1 MRLVWFL
8 GLLLPGMAAVVLL
21 TVWFFPT
28 TTDFRSQNPFWNGLR
43 TFEHQFQV
51 TLLESLS
58 VLPEEPQGSVL
69 VVIPYLQVE
78 DADVAR
84 LRSYL
89 ERGGVLILADD
100 YAYGNA
106 VLEGLGV
113 SARFTQAPLVDPLF
127 NYRTANFPLAT
138 KLAGSPLTD
147 GVSAIAFNFA
157 TTLEGEG
164 LTVVARSSAFS
175 FLDLNNDG
183 VRGDGDRLGPLPVVG
198 HTSVGAGSLILL
210 ADPSVFIEAMLGAGD
225 NGQFVRN
232 LLASAGPGSRV
243 FLDGAHLPSSLL
255 DETKIE
261 LGSVRQVVAEP
272 GPLAALIIAVTFISM
287 VPWWHRKGDLAW
299 TRTD

>member
-1 MRLVWFL
+1 MRVL
-8 GLLLPGMAAVVLL
+8 GILLLGMAAVVLV

-28 TTDFRSQNPFWNGLR
+28 TTDFRTQNPFWDGLKA
-43 TFEHQFQV
+43 FENQFQI
-51 TLLESLS
+51 THLEAR
-58 VLPEEPQGSVL
+58 GSVL

-89 ERGGVLILADD
+89 VEGGVLILADD
-100 YAYGNA
+100 YAYGNS

-138 KLAGSPLTD
+138 KLAPSPLTD
-147 GVSAIAFNFA
+147 GVSSIALSFA
-157 TTLEGEG
+157 TTLVDEG
-164 LTVVARSSAFS
+164 LTVVASSSAFS
-175 FLDLNNDG
+175 FLDLNNNG
-183 VRGDGDRLGPLPVVG
+183 ALNDGDPPGPLPVVG
-198 HTSVGAGSLILL
+198 HTPVGAGNLILL
-210 ADPSVFIEAMLGAGD
+210 ADPSVFIEAMLSAGD

-232 LLASAGPGSRV
+232 LLASAGADSRV
-243 FLDGAHLPSSLL
+243 FFDGSHLPSSLL

-272 GPLAALIIAVTFISM
+272 GRLAALIIAVTLICL
-287 VPWWHRKGDLAW
+287 VPWWRRQGDLAW
-299 TRTD
+299 TRTN